1 MLEQVDIHSYIENY
15 EQAISNDH
23 EVIQNSSYTLH
34 KKCNVS
40 KVKFLVKQNHKNNII
55 KIGKN
60 SNASFVVKI
69 TGNNNYLYIGN
80 NCRLEGLTINIK
92 GNNLS
97 VIIGNNVTCSGNGL
111 LAVGQN
117 SPPTN
122 ANLLIGDDV
131 MMAKNVSIFTSDNHP
146 IYDMQ
151 TKQRINNPSKNV
163 IIEPHVWLGQ
173 DVTVLKSVVVGACSI
188 IGSAALVTKDIQR
201 CALAAGAPAK
211 LIKENVFWS
220 RNESKVSKDEASK
233 YINKFT

>member
-1 MLEQVDIHSYIENY
+1 MLEQVDIHAYIENY
-15 EQAISNDH
+15 EQSNGNDG
-23 EVIQNSSYTLH
+23 EVIQNSTYTLH
-34 KKCNVS
+34 KKCNIS
-40 KVKFLVKQNHKNNII
+40 KVKFLVKQNHKNNTI
-55 KIGKN
+55 KIGNN
-60 SNASFVVKI
+60 SNARFVVKI
-69 TGNNNYLYIGN
+69 SGNNNYLYIGN

-97 VIIGNNVTCSGNGL
+97 VVIGNNVTCSGNGL

-117 SPPTN
+117 SPPAN

-146 IYDMQ
+146 IYDIQ
-151 TKQRINNPSKNV
+151 TKQRINSPSKNV

-173 DVTVLKSVVVGACSI
+173 DVTILKSVLVGACAV
-188 IGSAALVTKDIQR
+188 IGSRALVTKDIPR
-201 CALAAGAPAK
+201 FSLAAGAPAK